1 MKGLKHYFAEETQRA
16 SGPVVGDRFA
26 INIDEDCLL
35 ETHVVDMIEDG
46 VVVAVD
52 DQFMSIMES
61 YGITTETVR
70 RYGAVGTNSAQGY
83 TLEQC
88 DQDQDSDDEL
98 ELIRGRAG
106 VGENAANNDPLL
118 AKAVDLAPVA
128 PVDEAEYQGRDV
140 DLNKPFYTPDGPK
153 KRSVYVKDPSTGNIK
168 KVNFGS
174 KEMKIKKSNPDRRKS
189 FRARHNCD
197 NPGSKTSARYWSCKA
212 W

>member
-1 MKGLKHYFAEETQRA
+1 MKKLQDYLVEAIQRA
-16 SGPVVGDRFA
+16 TGPVVGDQFA
-26 INIDEDCLL
+26 ITIDEDCLL
-35 ETHVVDMIEDG
+35 ETHVVDMLEDG

-52 DQFMSIMES
+52 DRFMSIMES
-61 YGITTETVR
+61 YGITTETIR

-88 DQDQDSDDEL
+88 DQESDSEL
-98 ELIRGRAG
+98 ELIRNRAG
-106 VGENAANNDPLL
+106 VGENAASNDPLL
-118 AKAVDLAPVA
+118 AKAIDLA

-153 KRSVYVKDPSTGNIK
+153 KRSVYVKDPSTGNVK